1 VTPPYDGL
9 PVRRSRRCVTE
20 PSVPQR
26 WGRVRSS
33 RSRITAA
40 ERATAARSA
49 PTHHIVDYAWPHGN
63 ADACVTPSYDGLPV
77 RRSRRC
83 VTEPSVPQRWGRV
96 RSSRS
101 RITAAE
107 RATAARS
114 APTHHIVDY
123 AWPHG
128 NADACVTPS
137 YDGLPVRRFRACVT
151 KPRVPQRWG
160 RVPSSRSRTPAA
172 QRSTS
177 ARSAPTHHIVD
188 YAWPHGKRRRVCNS
202 VVRRT
207 SSPSIPSVRNR
218 TKRPAAM
225 G

>member
-1 VTPPYDGL
+1 VSPHPYDGLLVRRSRRSRRVRQADQEHPPPSDQPLPDRRRRTTSLITRGRMENADACATPPYDGL

-96 RSSRS
+96 PSSRS
-101 RITAAE
+101 RTTAAQ

-114 APTHHIVDY
+114 APTHHIVK
-123 AWPHG
+123 
-128 NADACVTPS
+128 
-137 YDGLPVRRFRACVT
+137 F
-151 KPRVPQRWG
+151 
-160 RVPSSRSRTPAA
+160 
-172 QRSTS
+172 
-177 ARSAPTHHIVD
+177 
-188 YAWPHGKRRRVCNS
+188 AWPHGKRRRVCNS